1 MLAVSKS
8 AQRGIYVAWKLNL
21 HANLI
26 RILKLRGSLKNLL
39 CETLNFTVKWG
50 FPDIPSHEMTC
61 DIFNWNSHHYSDT
74 YTIDYCS
81 FFFNELHLLGL
92 EMATPSSSACG
103 RVNPAQTP
111 VLSAP
116 TWRALFPA
124 SSWKRDMRT
133 FCSTSCPLTPAVWL
147 TSLTCW
153 PTTTR
158 S

>member
-1 MLAVSKS
+1 MKIKFAC
-8 AQRGIYVAWKLNL
+8 QFD
-21 HANLI
+21 
-26 RILKLRGSLKNLL
+26 KNLKTEGVFEESSM
-39 CETLNFTVKWG
+39 CWQTLNFTVKWG

-81 FFFNELHLLGL
+81 FFYELHLLGL

-116 TWRALFPA
+116 TWRALFLA
-124 SSWKRDMRT
+124 LSWKRDMRT

-147 TSLTCW
+147 VSLTCW